1 LDGAAWQNA
10 FYARR
15 GFAST
20 MATLISINIA
30 RPGTITWRGKEVD
43 TGIFKEPVD
52 RPVAVGRLGIAGDR
66 QADLRVHG
74 GPRKAVYLYP
84 SEHYEFWHR
93 EFPDRALPPG
103 TFGENLTTSGILET
117 AMREGDQLRIGDVL
131 LEVTDPRFPC
141 YKLQAKFGVR
151 DMIRRFAEA
160 GRSGLYLAVIETGT
174 IETGQAIEL
183 TRRQGDG
190 PSIAD
195 IFRRKFE

>member
-1 LDGAAWQNA
+1 MG
-10 FYARR
+10 
-15 GFAST
+15 T
-20 MATLISINIA
+20 IVSINVA

-43 TGIFKEPVD
+43 TGIFKEPIAGA
-52 RPVAVGRLGIAGDR
+52 VAVGRLGLAGDR

-84 SEHYEFWHR
+84 AEHYEFWRR

-117 AMREGDQLRIGDVL
+117 DVREGDQLRIGNVL

-141 YKLQAKFGVR
+141 FKLQAKFGVR

-160 GRSGLYLAVIETGT
+160 GRSGLYVAVIDTGT

-183 TRRQGDG
+183 TRRQPDG

-195 IFRRKFE
+195 VFRREFE